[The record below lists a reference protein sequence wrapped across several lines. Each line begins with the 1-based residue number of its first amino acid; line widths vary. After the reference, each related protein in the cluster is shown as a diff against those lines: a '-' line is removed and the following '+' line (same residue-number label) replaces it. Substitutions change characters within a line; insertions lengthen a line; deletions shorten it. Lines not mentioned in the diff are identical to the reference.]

1 LGVLKG
7 GERDEHG
14 IASKGPEATAMAT
27 CLYQARDERYH
38 RLFELRDS
46 FGVVSSTLSLYSSLS
61 ANCPTGRP

>member
-1 LGVLKG
+1 
-7 GERDEHG
+7 
-14 IASKGPEATAMAT
+14 MAT